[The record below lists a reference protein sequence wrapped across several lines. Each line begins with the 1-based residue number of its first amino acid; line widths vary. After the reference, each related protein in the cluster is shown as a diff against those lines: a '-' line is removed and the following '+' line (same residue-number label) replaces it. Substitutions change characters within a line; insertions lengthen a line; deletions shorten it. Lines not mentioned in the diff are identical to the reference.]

1 MNTAEITVKE
11 NGQLFTY
18 RHKDLTN
25 YHGTGFPGG
34 VAHAFQVLRRAIPLL
49 DNGNPPERREIEI
62 HTAFQGPGGRDGIE
76 MVTRATTDG
85 RYHIDPNL
93 ARTERGP
100 LLARYYF
107 VFNYR
112 GTTVKLQ
119 VKEGLVRE
127 EFVTLE
133 HKKDRTA
140 EEDARLEVL
149 KVDMS
154 DRLLGAPCED
164 IYELVD

>member
-1 MNTAEITVKE
+1 MNTAEIAVKE

-18 RHKDLTN
+18 SLDDLRK
-25 YHGTGFPGG
+25 YHGIGFLGG
-34 VAHAFQVLRRAIPLL
+34 LAHAFQVLRRAIPLL

-76 MVTRATTDG
+76 MVTRATSDG

-93 ARTERGP
+93 ARSHRGS

-127 EFVTLE
+127 EFVVLE
-133 HKKDRTA
+133 HKKDRTP
-140 EEDARLEVL
+140 EENKRLEVL
-149 KVDMS
+149 KLEMS
-154 DRLLGAPCED
+154 DRLLSAPCED
-164 IYELVD
+164 VYELVD